1 MKINNRKNIVYLKRR
16 LTPQKGVGMIEVLI
30 TLIILAVGLLGV
42 ASLQFVGSFSNKE
55 ALARTQAV
63 MVAQQMSERL
73 RASTVASIG
82 TDGFVVNNQYFDSDI
97 YNFGNLSCASS
108 ATNYD
113 CYCLAIPAN
122 IPNCQ
127 TGECTAS
134 EVATFDAYQ
143 MSCALARENPNAS
156 LSLACDDTI
165 TTDADACTAGSMHT
179 IMVSWPMKSWRDQV
193 KKANPNCN
201 SGSSAEN
208 DCVVVEVTL

>member
-1 MKINNRKNIVYLKRR
+1 
-16 LTPQKGVGMIEVLI
+16 MIEVLI

-73 RASTVASIG
+73 RVSTVASVG

-97 YNFGNLSCASS
+97 YNFANLSCASN

-113 CYCLAIPAN
+113 CYCLAIPTV
-122 IPNCQ
+122 IPDCQ
-127 TGECTAS
+127 SGECTAA

-143 MSCALARENPNAS
+143 MSCALARENPNAT
-156 LSLACDDTI
+156 LSLVCDDSI
-165 TTDADACTAGSMHT
+165 TTDADDCTAGSMHT
-179 IMVSWPMKSWRDQV
+179 IMVSWPMKSWQDQA

-201 SGSSAEN
+201 SGNIAEN